1 MRRAV
6 ARLHPRYKG
15 KACLTATIE
24 VSRGLADPAVLQ
36 AASTAKAW
44 AKRVY
49 YDHYLVEG
57 MEEAWSWLKGRLAKG
72 RLSAQWARGPA
83 GSTMRVVLRAGWR
96 PESYRRWT

>member
-1 MRRAV
+1 MRLQRGAFDSVAGFGAEIVGPSDSHLLSMRRAV

-49 YDHYLVEG
+49 YGHYLTEG
-57 MEEAWSWLKGRLAKG
+57 MEEAWGWLKGKLAKG
-72 RLSAQWARGPA
+72 RLSA
-83 GSTMRVVLRAGWR
+83 
-96 PESYRRWT
+96 